1 MIELRQLV
9 QNIKTGV
16 VSVEE
21 VPVPVLRSGY
31 VLVRNETS
39 LISAGTEGGTVKL
52 GKMGLIGKARA
63 RPEQVKKVL
72 QSLRTEGVLS
82 TVNAVNRTL
91 DLPIPLGYSC
101 AGVVEATSDT
111 VKDVSK
117 GTPVAC
123 GGAGMAYHADY
134 VVVPR
139 NLCVPIPEGVT
150 FHHAAFTT
158 VGAIAMQSVRIAD
171 VRLGE
176 NVVVVGLGL
185 VGLLAVKIL
194 KAGGCNVFGIDV
206 NSKRVA
212 WVEENGICLA
222 CDRNADSVL
231 DRVLDFTGGYGADA
245 VIVAAAVANNDPV
258 VLAGELARYK
268 GKVVVVGRTIMDAP
282 RETYL
287 FKELELRTSYAY
299 GPGTEDKSYEI
310 EGYDYPI
317 GYVRWTENRNMQCFL
332 ELLGDK
338 RIDVTPLVTNVFPVE
353 KAPIAFDL
361 INDPKEQTVGVV
373 LEYTVREMESY
384 PASQEKTVSI
394 ALPQR
399 QFGDRLRVGII
410 GAGSFA
416 TNVMVPLLA
425 KRKDVA
431 IQIIASA
438 SGIKAAALA
447 KKYRIPRCASKSD
460 EVIEAPDVDCV
471 FVFTRHGTHA
481 AMAEEALLAG
491 KHVFVEKPLAL
502 TEEEL
507 ERVVA
512 AREKSKKILMVGF
525 NRRFSPLALKVKQFF
540 TVRYQPMV
548 IEFRGNV
555 GYRPPEHWLHD
566 PFDGGGVILG
576 EACHYIDFCR
586 WLVDSSIVKVDAVCI
601 GASDT
606 RVIPEDNVSIT
617 LRFNDGSLASIL
629 YLSNGAKGFNRERCE
644 LHAEE
649 RSAVWKDFKY
659 VKLVNNLRFPKTY
672 RNWFL
677 GKKGYEE
684 ELDAFFNAAIQP
696 EPRKMEWLTGQL
708 DTSAAA
714 IKAAKCIQVKRAGLF

>member
-1 MIELRQLV
+1 LV
-9 QNIKTGV
+9 K
-16 VSVEE
+16 
-21 VPVPVLRSGY
+21 
-31 VLVRNETS
+31 NETS

-72 QSLRTEGVLS
+72 QALRTEGILS

-111 VKDVSK
+111 VKDVST

-194 KAGGCNVFGIDV
+194 KAGGCNVFGVDV

-212 WVEENGICLA
+212 WVEENGICPA
-222 CDRNADSVL
+222 CVRDAANIL

-245 VIVAAAVANNDPV
+245 VVIAAAVANNDPV
-258 VLAGELARYK
+258 LLAGELTRYK
-268 GKVVVVGRTIMDAP
+268 GRVVVVGRTIMDAP
-282 RETYL
+282 RDTYL

-299 GPGTEDKSYEI
+299 GPGAEDKSYEI

-332 ELLGDK
+332 DLIRDK
-338 RIDVTPLVTNVFPVE
+338 RIDLSPLVTNAIAIG

-361 INDPKEQTVGVV
+361 IADPEQNTIGVV
-373 LEYTVREMESY
+373 LEYGDSEKDPY
-384 PASQEKTVSI
+384 PDPEKKKVSP
-394 ALPQR
+394 AVLPD
-399 QFGDRLRVGII
+399 GKPSDRLRVGVI

-425 KRKDVA
+425 KRKDVT
-431 IQIIASA
+431 IQIISSA

-447 KKYRIPRCASKSD
+447 KKYRIPRCASKAD
-460 EVIEAPDVDCV
+460 EVIRATDVDCV
-471 FVFTRHGTHA
+471 FILTRHGTHA
-481 AMAEEALLAG
+481 TFAEEALLG
-491 KHVFVEKPLAL
+491 KKHVFVEKPLAL
-502 TEEEL
+502 TKDSL
-507 ERVVA
+507 KAVVDA
-512 AREKSKKILMVGF
+512 QEKSGMALMVGF
-525 NRRFSPLALKVKQFF
+525 NRRFSPLALKVKGFF
-540 TVRYQPMV
+540 SNRSQPMV
-548 IEFRGNV
+548 VEFRANV

-566 PFDGGGVILG
+566 PIDGGGLILG

-606 RVIPEDNVSIT
+606 RIIPEDNVSIT
-617 LRFNDGSLASIL
+617 LHFNDGSLASIL
-629 YLSNGAKGFNRERCE
+629 YLSNGAKGFSRERCE
-644 LHAEE
+644 IHTDNH
-649 RSAVWKDFKY
+649 SAVWEDFKR
-659 VKLVNNLRFPKTY
+659 VKLVKDLSLARSN
-672 RNWFL
+672 RNWL
-677 GKKGYEE
+677 YLKKGYKE
-684 ELDAFFNAAIQP
+684 ELDAFFTATIKKDAVKND
-696 EPRKMEWLTGQL
+696 WLSGQL
-708 DTSAAA
+708 DASFAA
-714 IKAAKCIQVKRAGLF
+714 ISAAKCLQKV